1 MTKFK
6 GSGEPKLDIT
16 MDQSMSKSMLTEII
30 VEPGLGK
37 SKVESRKHKMSG
49 MVYIYHRS
57 DKAAHDV
64 A

>member
-16 MDQSMSKSMLTEII
+16 MDQPMSKSMLTEII

-37 SKVESRKHKMSG
+37 SKVENRKYKMSG
-49 MVYIYHRS
+49 MVYVYHRS
-57 DKAAHDV
+57 DKAAHGV